1 MDVDDDD
8 ELSEVCRRHFEEAMK
23 FARRSVSDQV
33 RRNSKIELRMCFTYL
48 GICRISFRRTSRST
62 RCSARP
68 CSSRGDS
75 GATSGSLTRQERERP
90 QVI

>member
-33 RRNSKIELRMCFTYL
+33 RRNSKIELRMCFIY
-48 GICRISFRRTSRST
+48 
-62 RCSARP
+62 
-68 CSSRGDS
+68 
-75 GATSGSLTRQERERP
+75 
-90 QVI
+90 V

>member
-33 RRNSKIELRMCFTYL
+33 RRNSKFELRMGFIYV
-48 GICRISFRRTSRST
+48 GICRISF
-62 RCSARP
+62 A
-68 CSSRGDS
+68 GH
-75 GATSGSLTRQERERP
+75 QEVRDVQPDPAAAEGIREQL
-90 QVI
+90 QVP